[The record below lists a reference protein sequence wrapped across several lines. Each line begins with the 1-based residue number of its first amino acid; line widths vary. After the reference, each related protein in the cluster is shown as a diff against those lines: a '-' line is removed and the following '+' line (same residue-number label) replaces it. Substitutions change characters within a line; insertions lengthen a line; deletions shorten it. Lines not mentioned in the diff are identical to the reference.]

1 MLSEPLAAAE
11 TDLWTTEEERAEA
24 ARFGSARRRS
34 EYLTWRT
41 LVRREL
47 GRDAVI
53 GYNGVGAPVVTSPE
67 GYFIGVSHCR
77 ERVAVCISRQR
88 CAVDIESVSRNFGAA
103 LARCMTPRERT
114 LSTDERLGAA
124 LWCAKEALYKYAGR
138 RELTCSATCRCS
150 GSTLKR
156 GVS

>member
-1 MLSEPLAAAE
+1 M
-11 TDLWTTEEERAEA
+11 
-24 ARFGSARRRS
+24 
-34 EYLTWRT
+34 
-41 LVRREL
+41 RREL

-124 LWCAKEALYKYAGR
+124 LWCAKEALYKYSGR
-138 RELTCSATCRCS
+138 RELDFRKDLRIGSADLAAGRLNGRIGNGEPVELSVRREDGFILVCI
-150 GSTLKR
+150 L
-156 GVS
+156 

>member
-88 CAVDIESVSRNFGAA
+88 CAVDI
-103 LARCMTPRERT
+103 
-114 LSTDERLGAA
+114 
-124 LWCAKEALYKYAGR
+124 
-138 RELTCSATCRCS
+138 
-150 GSTLKR
+150 
-156 GVS
+156 